1 MDGCPVQLSL
11 LAWRWSALGSGTF
24 PTPSSSQLLRV
35 SQTLWERRILQ
46 LEGPHSALL
55 RSDAIPKTFCW
66 NCNFWSF
73 RDLKYHRLYPHL
85 TKVREISVK
94 IAVKVATEAYRSSFV
109 SESSFYPLML
119 PLGRVW
125 PQPTQN
131 LRTLKTSS
139 ARSCTT
145 TTTTQPFPPATPGH
159 RLDIE
164 EIDANYKVP
173 SHLCFRRPL
182 LNFPSE
188 RNVTLC

>member
-24 PTPSSSQLLRV
+24 PTPSSSRLLRV

-55 RSDAIPKTFCW
+55 RSDAIPKTFYCNLLSLEIW
-66 NCNFWSF
+66 NITGCIPTWPKWERSVS
-73 RDLKYHRLYPHL
+73 RLQWKSPLKHTGLHL
-85 TKVREISVK
+85 W
-94 IAVKVATEAYRSSFV
+94 A
-109 SESSFYPLML
+109 ESSFYPLML